1 MLFLAGIW
9 KVFSQTTGIYSPR
22 LAIKVCWTEVTSLV
36 FRRFLNLKLFQTV
49 SIFFLRLKEC
59 GEDML
64 VDMSEILFNEL
75 AFFRLMQDLDKW
87 VIPFTRTSPFWIFV
101 SNVVTLIVAYLN
113 VFNYFFWT
121 LNLILVF
128 IYFCSTGGQ
137 NRRAFW
143 RQVCIS
149 SFWNIYHYSRAFL
162 YGHLCGTDT
171 SLITTVSYVPTK
183 FSYISSI
190 ISKPL

>member
-75 AFFRLMQDLDKW
+75 AFFRLMQDLDK
-87 VIPFTRTSPFWIFV
+87 
-101 SNVVTLIVAYLN
+101 
-113 VFNYFFWT
+113 
-121 LNLILVF
+121 
-128 IYFCSTGGQ
+128 
-137 NRRAFW
+137 
-143 RQVCIS
+143 
-149 SFWNIYHYSRAFL
+149 
-162 YGHLCGTDT
+162 
-171 SLITTVSYVPTK
+171 
-183 FSYISSI
+183 
-190 ISKPL
+190 